1 MTVQPDRPDPWESE
15 RRRLVADEVYSWM
28 GRRRTNQAALAAA
41 MGKSEMYLSRRLN
54 GKIPFSTD
62 DLFRLADLLDV
73 SASVFLHVERGDAA
87 MRQLSPAPA
96 TVASPGHSATGARP
110 TPLRKRR
117 GETTHS
123 SFRSFGAFGVAA

>member
-1 MTVQPDRPDPWESE
+1 
-15 RRRLVADEVYSWM
+15 M

-62 DLFRLADLLDV
+62 DLFRLADLLGV

-87 MRQLSPAPA
+87 MRQLTPAA
-96 TVASPGHSATGARP
+96 TPGRPVTGAATAP
-110 TPLRKRR
+110 GTTRR
-117 GETTHS
+117 GTRKS
-123 SFRSFGAFGVAA
+123 YFRTFPAERAAA